1 MGATVEVTAL
11 GFVVV
16 DDFGPEGRRP
26 VMGNDPIGTLMF
38 SSRAFAEKYA
48 RARDAHREHFE
59 EHGYACGNDP
69 ANITRLWDLRD
80 ECKRIA
86 RTHARTYEVD
96 NAA

>member
-11 GFVVV
+11 GFVVI

-26 VMGNDPIGTLMF
+26 VMGGDPIGTLVF

-59 EHGYACGNDP
+59 EHGYDHDI
-69 ANITRLWDLRD
+69 ITGREWELRE
-80 ECKRIA
+80 ECKRIV
-86 RTHARTYEVD
+86 RTHARTYEVND
-96 NAA
+96 AA